1 MPSIIKLQKT
11 FKVAL
16 HVFYST
22 CGAGCSKVNSESV
35 LEAIINLRTK
45 RHTSVKSGSRLFAR
59 LFELYRELCTF
70 I

>member
-1 MPSIIKLQKT
+1 MRSIIKLQKT

-22 CGAGCSKVNSESV
+22 CGAGCSEVNSESV

-45 RHTSVKSGSRLFAR
+45 RHTSVKSGSW

>member
-1 MPSIIKLQKT
+1 MRSIIKLQKT

-22 CGAGCSKVNSESV
+22 CGAGCSEVISESV

-45 RHTSVKSGSRLFAR
+45 RHTPGKS
-59 LFELYRELCTF
+59 
-70 I
+70 

>member
-1 MPSIIKLQKT
+1 MQSIIKLQKT
-11 FKVAL
+11 FNVAL

-22 CGAGCSKVNSESV
+22 CGAGCSGVNSESV

-45 RHTSVKSGSRLFAR
+45 RHTSGKSGSRLF
-59 LFELYRELCTF
+59 ELYWELCTF